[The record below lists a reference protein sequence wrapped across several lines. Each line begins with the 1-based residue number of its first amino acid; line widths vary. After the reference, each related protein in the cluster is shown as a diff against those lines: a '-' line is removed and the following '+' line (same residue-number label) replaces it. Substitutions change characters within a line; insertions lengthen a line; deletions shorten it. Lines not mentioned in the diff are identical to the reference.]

1 MKKSLAL
8 IGALVMV
15 IAVVAVVRQLP
26 SYNFEPTDSPMK
38 TVELSVDTNPIAAAD
53 VNAISANTTDPSVG
67 TAKVVT
73 DASQLE
79 QSINNLKDC
88 YEQPDACGY
97 PDDDPR
103 MQSYLIGQDYKAA
116 LQNVA
121 VLAQA
126 GDLSFQQAADFAV
139 NALTVLDGHVQFAAL
154 EVIEQLDED
163 PQFIFP
169 ILDMVIDSHDAKVTE
184 MALTVLSKQPTAGY
198 ETQIDETLSATMTNG
213 APFVSEQVAKSI
225 LPFLSEQNIDRYVD
239 LLLEIPSETATH
251 RMLDVMVEEY
261 ALMQMGG

>member
-8 IGALVMV
+8 FGALVMV

-38 TVELSVDTNPIAAAD
+38 TVELSVGTNPVVSAD
-53 VNAISANTTDPSVG
+53 DNEKSASTTDRSNG
-67 TAKVVT
+67 TNAVVSQ
-73 DASQLE
+73 ANQLE
-79 QSINNLKDC
+79 QSINSLKDC

-116 LQNVA
+116 LQNAA

-126 GDLSFQQAADFAV
+126 GDLSFQQASDLAL
-139 NALTVLDGHVQFAAL
+139 NALSIPDGHVQFAAL
-154 EVIEQLDED
+154 EVIEQLDAD

-169 ILDMVIDSHDAKVTE
+169 ILDMVVDSHDAKVTE
-184 MALTVLSKQPTAGY
+184 LALSVLSKQPTAGY
-198 ETQIDETLSATMTNG
+198 ETQIDETLSATMTHG